1 MTRKILTPIRLLPV
15 ALSGL
20 FATTAFADW
29 SDGAVAAWTAR
40 SASLVAAVNQPIDAG
55 APPDASGKALLY
67 YVDSR
72 GFFYKQTEAEDAA
85 TAASGKYAANISA
98 QCKGVTGEL
107 IKNGGRNM
115 PTWGQTALQKFC
127 AGAEATEHALVD
139 KPSDKSRCKE
149 LASAI
154 NYARKA
160 TPGQDPEVIV
170 KSAGELVAAAEKLR
184 AIPIL
189 MTQKSK
195 LLGDGTRTFSCD

>member
-1 MTRKILTPIRLLPV
+1 MLPI

-20 FATTAFADW
+20 FATKAFADW
-29 SDGAVAAWTAR
+29 SDGAVATWTAR
-40 SASLVAAVNQPIDAG
+40 SASLVAAVNQPVDAG
-55 APPDASGKALLY
+55 APADASGKALLY

-72 GFFYKQTEAEDAA
+72 GFFYKQNYVEAAA
-85 TAASGKYAANISA
+85 TAASGKYAASISA
-98 QCKGVTGEL
+98 QCKG
-107 IKNGGRNM
+107 
-115 PTWGQTALQKFC
+115 
-127 AGAEATEHALVD
+127 EHALVD

-154 NYARKA
+154 KYARNA

-189 MTQKSK
+189 MTQKGK
-195 LLGDGTRTFSCD
+195 LLGDGARTFSCD